1 MRRGQTTGGG
11 RRRRRAGCGVVILV
25 EGGLDVQAASP
36 PAPPCSS
43 FPLPASPLPSSL
55 FSTTPPFPP
64 PLPPPLPSA
73 PLSSGLWPVRSGAEY
88 PPGPRGCPAGVSQP
102 RRRGE
107 DRGGRTAPRGPLRAA
122 GSTMDSAG
130 PRPEAP
136 ARGGPCAPAT
146 WAPDPGAGGSRGPPP
161 RLLLPG
167 GLPGPSTDLP
177 APQPAPRHCAQSPGP
192 GLRLWRPW

>member
-1 MRRGQTTGGG
+1 MGTEPGPQGSSGGPAG
-11 RRRRRAGCGVVILV
+11 RFRKVSKPLMEKQRRARINLSLEQLRALLEKHYSHQIRKRKLEKADILELSV
-25 EGGLDVQAASP
+25 KYMRSLQSSVQ
-36 PAPPCSS
+36 
-43 FPLPASPLPSSL
+43 
-55 FSTTPPFPP
+55 
-64 PLPPPLPSA
+64 
-73 PLSSGLWPVRSGAEY
+73 GLWPVRSGAEY
-88 PPGPRGCPAGVSQP
+88 PPVPRGCPAGVCQP

-107 DRGGRTAPRGPLRAA
+107 DGGGRTAPRGPARAA

-130 PRPEAP
+130 PRPE
-136 ARGGPCAPAT
+136 APAT

-161 RLLLPG
+161 RLLPG